1 MEPYIFQSW
10 GAVGQFTGLSGET
23 KFPHL
28 QMGSGWAGSP
38 WDHSSRADAPALARL
53 QVSLL
58 LSAGLVKGPKAV
70 LSPRGGP

>member
-38 WDHSSRADAPALARL
+38 LGTTVPGGCLCFGQTAGITAPS
-53 QVSLL
+53 QW
-58 LSAGLVKGPKAV
+58 GW
-70 LSPRGGP
+70 